1 MAPKDV
7 GKSTLII
14 SALKASMPVALT
26 FFKDLMVFATSL
38 TVGVFTLISRSL
50 EAGEGA
56 TVFRGQLY
64 DHLQFFLSLF
74 KEPSYF
80 FKML

>member
-7 GKSTLII
+7 GKLTLII

-50 EAGEGA
+50 EAQA
-56 TVFRGQLY
+56 RVQLCSV
-64 DHLQFFLSLF
+64 DKADLKHL
-74 KEPSYF
+74 
-80 FKML
+80 